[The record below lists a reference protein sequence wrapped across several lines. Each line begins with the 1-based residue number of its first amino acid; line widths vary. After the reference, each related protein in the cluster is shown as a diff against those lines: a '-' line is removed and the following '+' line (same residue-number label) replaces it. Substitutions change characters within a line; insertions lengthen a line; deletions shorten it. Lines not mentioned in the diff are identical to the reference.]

1 MGLGAGADSVKAV
14 VNHIQN
20 IEYRGCILP
29 SVPPLRPKPCMSLKK
44 VSVSVSDKEPGD
56 ILKVY
61 KGETVS
67 WLVEDFGGIFPS
79 VKVTWG
85 PNPNQMISFPVSLSG
100 GISNPLS
107 PPPSLPCL
115 HFSPFHTPVR

>member
-29 SVPPLRPKPCMSLKK
+29 SVPPLRPEPCVSLKK
-44 VSVSVSDKEPGD
+44 MGVSDKEAGD

-61 KGETVS
+61 KRETEP
-67 WLVEDFGGIFPS
+67 WLVEDLGE
-79 VKVTWG
+79 
-85 PNPNQMISFPVSLSG
+85 
-100 GISNPLS
+100 
-107 PPPSLPCL
+107 
-115 HFSPFHTPVR
+115 FSPA